1 MNCDSSIHLEVCSSC
16 ELIHKSPA
24 FILLWGIQKVNRR
37 IPALSSVLIGGSSNG
52 ALRVTT
58 RESADRRLV
67 GFPL

>member
-24 FILLWGIQKVNRR
+24 FILLWGIQKANRQ
-37 IPALSSVLIGGSSNG
+37 IPTQSSVLTAGSSNG
-52 ALRVTT
+52 ALRVTA
-58 RESADRRLV
+58 RESADRRPA

>member
-1 MNCDSSIHLEVCSSC
+1 MNCYSSIHLEVCSSC

-37 IPALSSVLIGGSSNG
+37 IPALSSVLIGGSLNG
-52 ALRVTT
+52 ALRVTL
-58 RESADRRLV
+58 RESADRRPA